1 MGETTM
7 FLTRLLQPTVT
18 ASAHC
23 DLPCGIYDPE
33 QARIEAESC
42 YKIIEKYN
50 ASSDDQFKARAII
63 IKEKQAELAKHHID
77 VLWSDY
83 FKPEHV
89 QKYPEITELCWK
101 AAKQCSKVK
110 GSLDIA
116 DARTLLDMI
125 DKIADVGTKAGGPQ
139 PTRRPKAAAGRAQRR
154 PPARR

>member
-1 MGETTM
+1 M
-7 FLTRLLQPTVT
+7 FLTRLLKPTIT

-23 DLPCGIYDPE
+23 DLPCGVYDPE

-42 YKIIEKYN
+42 YKIIEKYK
-50 ASSDDQFKARAII
+50 ASNDEQFKTRAIF
-63 IKEKQAELAKHHID
+63 IKEERAELAKHHID

-110 GSLDIA
+110 SSLELS
-116 DARTLLDMI
+116 DAKTLLEMI
-125 DKIADVGTKAGGPQ
+125 DKIAEVWTKAGGPQ
-139 PTRRPKAAAGRAQRR
+139 ATRVQNGVAARA
-154 PPARR
+154 

>member
-1 MGETTM
+1 M
-7 FLTRLLQPTVT
+7 FLTRLLKPGVA

-23 DLPCGIYDPE
+23 DLPCGVYDPE

-50 ASSDDQFKARAII
+50 ASNDEHFKARAIG
-63 IKEKQAELAKHHID
+63 IKEERAELAKHHID

-110 GSLDIA
+110 QSLDIA
-116 DARTLLDMI
+116 EAKSLIEMI
-125 DKIADVGTKAGGPQ
+125 DKIADVWTKAGGPQ
-139 PTRRPKAAAGRAQRR
+139 GTRMPKAAAARA
-154 PPARR
+154 

>member
-1 MGETTM
+1 M
-7 FLTRLLQPTVT
+7 FLSRLLKPTVT

-23 DLPCGIYDPE
+23 DLPCGVYDPE

-42 YKIIEKYN
+42 YKIIEKYK
-50 ASSDDQFKARAII
+50 ASTDELFKTRAIV
-63 IKEKQAELAKHHID
+63 IKEERAELAKHHID

-110 GSLDIA
+110 GSLDLG
-116 DARTLLDMI
+116 DAKTLLDMI
-125 DKIADVGTKAGGPQ
+125 DKIADVWTKAGGPQ
-139 PTRRPKAAAGRAQRR
+139 ATRMPKAVAARA
-154 PPARR
+154 

>member
-1 MGETTM
+1 M
-7 FLTRLLQPTVT
+7 FLTRLLKPTIT

-23 DLPCGIYDPE
+23 DLPCGVYDPE
-33 QARIEAESC
+33 QARIEAESV

-50 ASSDDQFKARAII
+50 ASSDDQFKTRAIV
-63 IKEKQAELAKHHID
+63 IKEERAELAKHHID

-110 GSLDIA
+110 GSLDLGEA
-116 DARTLLDMI
+116 KTLLEMI
-125 DKIADVGTKAGGPQ
+125 DKIADVWTKAGGPQ
-139 PTRRPKAAAGRAQRR
+139 ATRVAKAAAAK
-154 PPARR
+154 A